1 VSSAARSSAL
11 PPLPFLQLRPAE
23 DAGAVRDAIDRV
35 VQRGWYVLGPELEAF
50 EAEFAAAS
58 GARFAVGVGNGTDAI
73 TLLLRAAGIGPGDE
87 VLVPAMT
94 AAYTGLAVIAA
105 GARPVMVDVEPATLT
120 LDPAACAA
128 SITERTRAIV
138 PVHLYGQAADMTA
151 LGALAAQHGLLV
163 IEDCCQA
170 HLATAGSTPVA
181 TLGAGGAFSFYP
193 TKNLG
198 ALGDGG
204 AALTND
210 SALAE
215 RIRRLRNGGQ
225 TTRYHHAEAG
235 MNSRLDEMQAAVLRA
250 RLPYLRA
257 WTERRR
263 ALAGLYRRLLPPT
276 TETIAQRDGGHVY
289 HLFPVRSTRR
299 DALQAALAAAG
310 IETLIHYPVP
320 LPEQPAFAAYSPAAC
335 PVAARAARELLS
347 LPLNPHLSDDD
358 VARVAAA
365 VTEFEKGHVLA

>member
-1 VSSAARSSAL
+1 VSASPRHAAL
-11 PPLPFLQLRPAE
+11 PPIPFLRLRPAE
-23 DAGAVRDAIDRV
+23 DAAAVREAIERV

-58 GARFAVGVGNGTDAI
+58 GAPFAVGVGNGTDAI
-73 TLLLRAAGIGPGDE
+73 TLLLRAAGIGHGDE

-105 GARPVMVDVEPATLT
+105 GARPVIVDVEPATLT
-120 LDPAACAA
+120 IDPAACAA
-128 SITERTRAIV
+128 AITERTRAIV

-151 LGALAAQHGLLV
+151 LGALAARQRLLV
-163 IEDCCQA
+163 VEDCCQA
-170 HLATAGSTPVA
+170 HLATASGAPVG
-181 TLGAGGAFSFYP
+181 TFGTGGAFSFYP

-204 AALTND
+204 AAITSD
-210 SALAE
+210 ASLAE

-235 MNSRLDEMQAAVLRA
+235 MNSRLDEMQAAILRA
-250 RLPYLRA
+250 RLPHLRA

-263 ALAGLYRRLLPPT
+263 ALAALYHRLLPPT
-276 TETIAQRDGGHVY
+276 VETIAQRDAGHVY
-289 HLFPVRSTRR
+289 HLFPVRSARR

-320 LPEQPAFAAYSPAAC
+320 LSEQAAFAPYAPAAC

-347 LPLNPHLSDDD
+347 LPLNPHLSDEDA
-358 VARVAAA
+358 ARVAAA